1 MMRGFLLWLLL
12 SVGMALGIMQVRA
25 MTGREVWS
33 SLKTLGFGALCSAL
47 ALLVIFVIVILF

>member
-1 MMRGFLLWLLL
+1 MMKGLLLWLLL
-12 SVGMALGIMQVRA
+12 SVGMSLGIMQVRA

-33 SLKTLGFGALCSAL
+33 SLKMLGFGALCSTL